1 MNDETGSR
9 RYWVVKPKQIDV
21 ERLKALSQEWLMQLW
36 VQVYE
41 QFYLKNPQGF
51 RLTAEERE
59 QLQRDNAQYSKPLPG
74 EIELNDS
81 LEWNCP
87 VSKWSWYRTTTIKQ
101 ALNLPVTAA
110 QLGKVLTKLANNDS
124 RIQMKA
130 PKNQKQYLLPPMRTS
145 VYSYKAVSDFQPVLS
160 DEPIEPLTA

>member
-1 MNDETGSR
+1 
-9 RYWVVKPKQIDV
+9 
-21 ERLKALSQEWLMQLW
+21 MQLW
-36 VQVYE
+36 VQIYE

-74 EIELNDS
+74 EIELYDS
-81 LEWNCP
+81 LEWNYT
-87 VSKWSWYRTTTIKQ
+87 VSKWNWYRTTTIKQ

-110 QLGKVLTKLANNDS
+110 QLGKVLTKLASNDS